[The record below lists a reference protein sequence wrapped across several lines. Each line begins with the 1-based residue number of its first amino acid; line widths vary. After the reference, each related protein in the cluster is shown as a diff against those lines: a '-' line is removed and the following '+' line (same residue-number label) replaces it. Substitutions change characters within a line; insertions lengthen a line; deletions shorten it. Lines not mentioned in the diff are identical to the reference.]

1 MKKQFE
7 ALQLPINFKFD
18 EDGEIENYQE
28 IIDAL
33 FEKEKALVEQY
44 NSGGLD
50 DEALMRLRKNQMKL
64 KKHQE
69 IMRKLLNYKKMNF
82 RLQKNIWKNQLIKL
96 QN

>member
-18 EDGEIENYQE
+18 EDGEISNYQE

-33 FEKEKALVEQY
+33 FEKEKALVNQY

-50 DEALMRLRKNQMKL
+50 DEAFDEAKKKL
-64 KKHQE
+64 DEAKE
-69 IMRKLLNYKKMNF
+69 ALGNYEETLEK
-82 RLQKNIWKNQLIKL
+82 
-96 QN
+96 